1 MRIIDIFCKVCTV
14 LFLSEFLI
22 KRNKTEYNKLVN
34 EFISYLIKI
43 NNNNPY
49 VFLIFYKFVHVSSKI
64 QIFYNCKLKPKIKH
78 IKQTTFDI
86 LEKYKLLDNSIKYN
100 INFYQ
105 NNELVRDIKIYE
117 KHDISTNIKQLYTYN
132 TNNSLIIISDWSN
145 IRNNPIINMKV
156 CYNDSTNINY
166 EISSIKFLQMTV
178 TYTNII
184 YEINLLTDK
193 YNFYIV
199 GNQVDK
205 LFVFYY
211 LKFILKTD
219 MTNINLDDII
229 YSLDLCDQNANFI
242 TINQDKA
249 IIIEK
254 DNYNIIVKEV
264 RKPVEVERNG
274 TQKNKNIE
282 DDFLDDEFIVT

>member
-1 MRIIDIFCKVCTV
+1 M
-14 LFLSEFLI
+14 
-22 KRNKTEYNKLVN
+22 KTG
-34 EFISYLIKI
+34 
-43 NNNNPY
+43 
-49 VFLIFYKFVHVSSKI
+49 
-64 QIFYNCKLKPKIKH
+64 
-78 IKQTTFDI
+78 
-86 LEKYKLLDNSIKYN
+86 LDNLNLFGSSDKGSARLWDMLRDPKVTQLV
-100 INFYQ
+100 INRHDVVFY
-105 NNELVRDIKIYE
+105 
-117 KHDISTNIKQLYTYN
+117 
-132 TNNSLIIISDWSN
+132 SD
-145 IRNNPIINMKV
+145 
-156 CYNDSTNINY
+156 
-166 EISSIKFLQMTV
+166 
-178 TYTNII
+178 
-184 YEINLLTDK
+184 NLG
-193 YNFYIV
+193 V
-199 GNQVDK
+199 HQVDK

-219 MTNINLDDII
+219 MTDINLDDII